1 MSPKPI
7 LKGSKPDGF
16 RQPQYYTHTAHPHHS
31 VHFPPS
37 PALTRTFMAHSA
49 STYDRSPI
57 VVSQNDCALPERG
70 CPGRTYFEELP
81 SGSNARRRFIINTKG
96 YHPRAFSAI
105 YDLPPLVPDVSS
117 ESDESDAVAGFPP
130 PSSVTFGP
138 HGLPSSSTAR
148 AVTNTLDIAIHT
160 HGYVACDQDAAL
172 AFLPHSP
179 SSYPYDDT
187 EDTLQKEKS
196 RRRRDKK
203 HESSADAYR
212 IPSGDVHLAQ
222 FAHAFSCLSVTPPS
236 PSRSPTSTPKK
247 KSPRRPPQSSFTPT
261 FSNYPNDGCL
271 GGF

>member
-16 RQPQYYTHTAHPHHS
+16 RQPQYYNQTVHQHHS

-37 PALTRTFMAHSA
+37 PALTRTFLAHSPSA
-49 STYDRSPI
+49 YDRSPI

-70 CPGRTYFEELP
+70 CPGRTYFEESP
-81 SGSNARRRFIINTKG
+81 SGNSRRLLMINTKG
-96 YHPRAFSAI
+96 YHPRAFSASSN
-105 YDLPPLVPDVSS
+105 YDVPPLVPDISS

-148 AVTNTLDIAIHT
+148 VVTNTLDIAMHT
-160 HGYVACDQDAAL
+160 HDYVACDQDAAL

-179 SSYPYDDT
+179 YEDT
-187 EDTLQKEKS
+187 EDSLHKEKL

-203 HESSADAYR
+203 HERSADAYR
-212 IPSGDVHLAQ
+212 ISGGDAHIAQ
-222 FAHAFSCLSVTPPS
+222 FAHAFSCLSVNPPS
-236 PSRSPTSTPKK
+236 PSRSPPSTPKK
-247 KSPRRPPQSSFTPT
+247 KSHRRQSLSSFTPT